1 MIFAQAGAVCTCL
14 LQSRRSSEMDNE
26 IKSIPMVALRGMTIM
41 PDMVVHFD
49 VSRERSIAAVQEA
62 MVEEQKIFLVAQ
74 KSIETENPGQDDL
87 HTVGTIATI
96 RQIIKLPKQIVRV
109 LVSGETRGIL
119 KEIEFSD
126 PYLRA
131 SVEVKEE
138 TEEIPD
144 DANTQA
150 MVRGL
155 KDIFIEYASR
165 NGKLSKEFVAQIAE
179 KDDLRCLMDEIC
191 ANTPFHQADQQELLE
206 EIDLWTRYDKLCFKL
221 VNEVQVMGIKD
232 EIQRKVKERVDKHQ
246 REYILREQLKL
257 IREELGDDNT
267 MSDAEEFEQALK
279 EMEAP
284 EEVKEKLQ
292 KEINR
297 FKSSMNS
304 PAESGVIR
312 TYIETLLEMPWEKR
326 VEDSTDLDKAQKILD
341 EEHYGLE
348 QVKERILEYLAVRML
363 TKKGESPI
371 LCLAGP
377 PGTGKTSIARSLA
390 KAMNK
395 PYVRISLGGVRDEA
409 EIRGHRKTYVGAMPG
424 RIANGIR
431 TAGVKN
437 PVLLL
442 DEIDKVS
449 TDYKGDTFSALLEV
463 LDSEQNRKFRDHYL
477 EVPLDL
483 SEVMFITTANTLQTI
498 PRPLLDRMEV
508 IEVTSYT
515 ENEKLHIAEEHLIPK
530 QLERNGLTPEQL
542 SISRK
547 AVWKMARNYTK
558 EAGVRQLEREIG
570 NICRKSAKE
579 ILTSKK
585 KKISVTEKNISRFLG
600 KEKYSY
606 QMANEAPEVG
616 IVRGLAW
623 TSVGGDTLQIEVN
636 VMPGKGEIMLTGQLG
651 DVMKESAR
659 TGISYIRSVSGRY
672 DIPEDFFET
681 HDIHVHIPEGAV
693 PKDGPSA
700 GITMATAMLSAV
712 TGRKVRADLAMTGE
726 VTLRGRVLPIG
737 GLKEKL
743 LAAKNAGITTV
754 LVPKKNMADVEEIS
768 SEITRGLEILPMETM
783 DEVLKA
789 ALISRDGDEEKNG
802 N

>member
-1 MIFAQAGAVCTCL
+1 
-14 LQSRRSSEMDNE
+14 MDNE
-26 IKSIPMVALRGMTIM
+26 IKSLPMVPLRGMTIM
-41 PDMVVHFD
+41 PGMVVHFD
-49 VSRERSIAAVQEA
+49 VSRARSIAAVQEA
-62 MVEEQKIFLVAQ
+62 MVEEQKIFLTAQ
-74 KSIETENPGQDDL
+74 KSIDTEEPGAEDVYEIG
-87 HTVGTIATI
+87 TVGTV

-109 LVSGETRGIL
+109 LVSGETRGRL
-119 KEIEFSD
+119 KKIEFSE

-131 SVEVKEE
+131 EV
-138 TEEIPD
+138 
-144 DANTQA
+144 
-150 MVRGL
+150 
-155 KDIFIEYASR
+155 
-165 NGKLSKEFVAQIAE
+165 
-179 KDDLRCLMDEIC
+179 
-191 ANTPFHQADQQELLE
+191 ELLE
-206 EIDLWTRYDKLCFKL
+206 EHDQEMPEDVNSEAMERSLKDMLVEYSSKNGKMSKESVAQLMEIKGLRRLVDEIAANIPLYYTDQQEILNETDLKKRYEKLAFRL
-221 VNEVQVMGIKD
+221 VNEVQIMDIKE

-257 IREELGDDNT
+257 IREELGEDST
-267 MSDAEEFEQALK
+267 VSDAEEFEASLK
-279 EMEAP
+279 KLKAP
-284 EEVKEKLQ
+284 KEVKDKLQ
-292 KEINR
+292 KEISR

-312 TYIETLLEMPWEKR
+312 TYIETLLEMPW
-326 VEDSTDLDKAQKILD
+326 DKASKDNQDINYAKQVL
-341 EEHYGLE
+341 EEDHYGLE
-348 QVKERILEYLAVRML
+348 QVKERILEFLAVRTL
-363 TKKGESPI
+363 THKGESPI

-377 PGTGKTSIARSLA
+377 PGTGKTSIAKSLA
-390 KAMNK
+390 RALKK

-437 PVLLL
+437 PVMLL

-463 LDSEQNRKFRDHYL
+463 LDSEQNSRFRDHYL

-508 IEVTSYT
+508 IEITSYT
-515 ENEKLHIAEEHLIPK
+515 ENEKLHIAAEHLIPK
-530 QLERNGLTPEQL
+530 QLEKHGLTASQL
-542 SISRK
+542 TFSRQ

-570 NICRKSAKE
+570 NVCRKAAKE
-579 ILTSKK
+579 ILTTGRE
-585 KKISVTEKNISRFLG
+585 KIAVTDRNIHRFLG
-600 KEKYSY
+600 KEKYTY
-606 QMANEAPEVG
+606 QMANPAPEIG

-636 VMPGKGEIMLTGQLG
+636 VMPGSGELMLTGQLG
-651 DVMKESAR
+651 DVMKESAQ

-672 DIPEDFFET
+672 GIEEDFFEKN
-681 HDIHVHIPEGAV
+681 DIHVHIPEGAV

-712 TGRKVRADLAMTGE
+712 TGKRVRADLAMTGE
-726 VTLRGRVLPIG
+726 ITLRGRVLAIG

-743 LAAKNAGITTV
+743 LAAKSAGIKTV
-754 LVPKKNMADVEEIS
+754 LIPKDNRADAEELS
-768 SEITRGLEILPMETM
+768 VEITKGLEILPVENME
-783 DEVLKA
+783 EVLSR
-789 ALISRDGDEEKNG
+789 ALADEMEKTENTAG
-802 N
+802 